1 MGLLVLASLK
11 SFYSEGLV
19 MMENLR
25 WDGMFTE
32 KPKSETTTK
41 RKWWNNWIS
50 FEDPT
55 VLPDSAMTNEPLW
68 DISTVRTMNLEGF

>member
-1 MGLLVLASLK
+1 
-11 SFYSEGLV
+11 

-25 WDGMFTE
+25 GVGMFTE
-32 KPKSETTTK
+32 KAKSETATT
-41 RKWWNNWIS
+41 RKWWNKWIS

-55 VLPDSAMTNEPLW
+55 VLPDSAMTTEPLW